1 METNDNVKSTSKA
14 KKGLPDFFKQHKKS
28 CLVVLGI
35 ILGVIIIG
43 AISVVIRNN
52 IEENRDYYISVDKEY
67 AFDCNASYDEK
78 TKEISCEEQTITGK
92 FSEYPT
98 VKIDGYI
105 TVHADGDKFSIKPYN
120 DIYKSRY
127 ETDDFDIEKLEKGL
141 STNYII
147 YLENTQLNK
156 RFAETTISVRYKLS
170 EADKELITKKHNDW
184 KEWKESEDAKAKA
197 ESETKEQEQKQET
210 KPETSTTTSEERSYL
225 DALRKCTVME
235 AADIYTTGIG
245 KKSDNVFNDGRD
257 TCNTWYSQW
266 GEDDFFEAV
275 YIDWENRKT
284 EEIDGQPLTY
294 YLTILGW

>member
-1 METNDNVKSTSKA
+1 METNDNIKSTNKTQ
-14 KKGLPDFFKQHKKS
+14 KGLLDFFNQHKKS
-28 CLVVLGI
+28 CIIVFGVV
-35 ILGVIIIG
+35 LGVIIISAVST
-43 AISVVIRNN
+43 AIKNG

-78 TKEISCEEQTITGK
+78 TKKISCEERTISGK

-105 TVHADGDKFSIKPYN
+105 TVHTDGDKFSIKPYN
-120 DIYKSRY
+120 DIYKSHY
-127 ETDDFDIEKLEKGL
+127 ETDDFDIKKLEEDL

-147 YLENTQLNK
+147 YLKNMQLNK
-156 RFAETTISVRYKLS
+156 RFTETTISVRYKLS

-184 KEWKESEDAKAKA
+184 KEWKENEGAKAKA
-197 ESETKEQEQKQET
+197 ESKTKEQEQKQEAKT
-210 KPETSTTTSEERSYL
+210 GTNTTTAEKRSYL

-257 TCNTWYSQW
+257 TCNTRYSQW
-266 GEDDFFEAV
+266 GENDFFEAV
-275 YIDWENRKT
+275 YIDWGNRKT
-284 EEIDGQPLTY
+284 EKIDGQPLTY